1 MLSPTTPIVEKEEKT
16 EYNLD
21 IHRISKEAKQLL
33 NNTKLS
39 FNVKRL
45 FNEYLT
51 SGNVE
56 IKNDLEVPMRYI
68 CINNK

>member
-21 IHRISKEAKQLL
+21 IHRISKEAKQFL

>member
-21 IHRISKEAKQLL
+21 IHRIRKEAKQFL